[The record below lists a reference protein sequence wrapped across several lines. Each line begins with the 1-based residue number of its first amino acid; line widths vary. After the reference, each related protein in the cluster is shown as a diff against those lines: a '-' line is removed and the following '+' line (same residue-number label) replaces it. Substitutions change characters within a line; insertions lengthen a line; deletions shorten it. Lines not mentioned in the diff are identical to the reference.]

1 MSRALTLPPDYAIL
15 LADLKAQVRSAQLRA
30 HRVVNTELL
39 GLYWRIGDAIRV
51 RQEAAGWGAKVIDQ
65 LAADLRAEFP
75 EMTGLRRT
83 NVYAMRA
90 FATAWPE
97 NAIVRQPIGRLPWG
111 HVITLLEKLD
121 DPTVRDW
128 YAAATDTHGWSRN
141 VLLNQIMSRA
151 HERVGAAPS
160 NFVEH
165 LSTTDSELAQQ
176 LAKDPYVFDFLGLSA
191 GIAERDLEQAL
202 MNQMVDTLRE
212 LGAGFAFV
220 GRQVHFEVEGD
231 DFFIDLLF
239 FHITQLRYVVVELK
253 IGKFKPDYT
262 GQLGFYVT
270 LVDDRLRLAQHR
282 PTVGLLLCADRNE
295 STVRY
300 SLGAAGAP
308 MAVSTYTYDTLP
320 ADERA
325 ALPSDTDVM
334 SALATPVSLGDRR
347 LTLTEL
353 LTEREPDSE

>member
-141 VLLNQIMSRA
+141 ARNSHRRRRRSHAWIRPMTSGRRSRSWPTFRKTA
-151 HERVGAAPS
+151 S
-160 NFVEH
+160 
-165 LSTTDSELAQQ
+165 STTWS
-176 LAKDPYVFDFLGLSA
+176 S
-191 GIAERDLEQAL
+191 
-202 MNQMVDTLRE
+202 
-212 LGAGFAFV
+212 
-220 GRQVHFEVEGD
+220 
-231 DFFIDLLF
+231 
-239 FHITQLRYVVVELK
+239 
-253 IGKFKPDYT
+253 
-262 GQLGFYVT
+262 
-270 LVDDRLRLAQHR
+270 
-282 PTVGLLLCADRNE
+282 
-295 STVRY
+295 
-300 SLGAAGAP
+300 
-308 MAVSTYTYDTLP
+308 
-320 ADERA
+320 
-325 ALPSDTDVM
+325 
-334 SALATPVSLGDRR
+334 
-347 LTLTEL
+347 
-353 LTEREPDSE
+353 

>member
-1 MSRALTLPPDYAIL
+1 LPPDYAIL
-15 LADLKAQVRSAQLRA
+15 LADLKAQVRSAQLCA

-220 GRQVHFEVEGD
+220 GRQVHFEIEGD

-239 FHITQLRYVVVELK
+239 FLIWLSLMRVLHVHDARRGVRIAAWLTE
-253 IGKFKPDYT
+253 I
-262 GQLGFYVT
+262 
-270 LVDDRLRLAQHR
+270 LVMSSTRRLIRCRSSRSGLRL
-282 PTVGLLLCADRNE
+282 PG
-295 STVRY
+295 
-300 SLGAAGAP
+300 GAP
-308 MAVSTYTYDTLP
+308 
-320 ADERA
+320 
-325 ALPSDTDVM
+325 
-334 SALATPVSLGDRR
+334 SLCSGRTIFRSRR
-347 LTLTEL
+347 SSRSWPILTT
-353 LTEREPDSE
+353 

>member
-1 MSRALTLPPDYAIL
+1 MSRTLTLPPDYAIL

-97 NAIVRQPIGRLPWG
+97 NAIVREPIGRLPWG

-141 VLLNQIMSRA
+141 ARNSHRRRRRSHAWIRPMTSGRRSRSWPTFRKTA
-151 HERVGAAPS
+151 S
-160 NFVEH
+160 
-165 LSTTDSELAQQ
+165 STTWS
-176 LAKDPYVFDFLGLSA
+176 S
-191 GIAERDLEQAL
+191 
-202 MNQMVDTLRE
+202 
-212 LGAGFAFV
+212 
-220 GRQVHFEVEGD
+220 
-231 DFFIDLLF
+231 
-239 FHITQLRYVVVELK
+239 
-253 IGKFKPDYT
+253 
-262 GQLGFYVT
+262 
-270 LVDDRLRLAQHR
+270 
-282 PTVGLLLCADRNE
+282 
-295 STVRY
+295 
-300 SLGAAGAP
+300 
-308 MAVSTYTYDTLP
+308 
-320 ADERA
+320 
-325 ALPSDTDVM
+325 
-334 SALATPVSLGDRR
+334 
-347 LTLTEL
+347 
-353 LTEREPDSE
+353 